1 MPKLI
6 VTNGDSAAEQLRA
19 AGIKGHILP
28 WQDMLHDGPVPP
40 GTDLEE
46 VSDVRA
52 DFLSQALGLPFD
64 EVRADFAHRDAQVE
78 VHIAYAQ
85 VELWFEHDLFDQL
98 QLIQLLAYFAHE
110 PERMGLS
117 LVQASHYLGVMAP
130 DEMRALEAHR
140 MPVTHLQLETAREAW
155 EAFTAPTPRPL
166 AAFLSRSQVS
176 RVYEVLPHLAPALHR
191 LIAELPAPRSGL
203 SLTEERILRHL
214 LDGPMKVARLYA
226 AVHSM
231 DEAQFLADLPFFLR
245 LDGLA
250 FAHEPLIFGLPF
262 RSSEAAGMQFSP
274 GDESAA
280 ERSYRA
286 YATAEIALTPTGAAA
301 LKGSF
306 DHACQNAVERSI
318 GGTHLKPGAMW
329 RFDRTAG
336 TLVMPN

>member
-6 VTNGDSAAEQLRA
+6 VTNGESAAERLRA
-19 AGIKGHILP
+19 AGIRGHILP

-78 VHIAYAQ
+78 VHVAYGQ

-98 QLIQLLAYFAHE
+98 QLIQILAYFAHE

-117 LVQASHYLGVMAP
+117 LVQASHYLGVMGP

-140 MPVTHLQLETAREAW
+140 TPVTHLMMETAREAW

-166 AAFLSRSQVS
+166 ATFLSRSKVS

-203 SLTEERILRHL
+203 SLTEERILRQL
-214 LDGPMKVARLYA
+214 QDGPMKVAHLYA

-250 FAHEPLIFGLPF
+250 FTHEPLISGLPF
-262 RSSEAAGMQFSP
+262 RSSEAAGMRFSP

-286 YATAEIALTPTGAAA
+286 YASAEIALTATGAAA
-301 LKGSF
+301 LKGGF
-306 DHACQNAVERSI
+306 DHACQNAVDRSI
-318 GGTHLKPGAMW
+318 GGIHLMPGAMW
-329 RFDRTAG
+329 RFDRTSG
-336 TLVMPN
+336 SLVLPN